1 MAKATFRFA
10 KGLVV
15 YSASIPAS
23 ASGAFTKEVA
33 MTIRG
38 RNRGLCVPAGLLIVG
53 TLAACTTSHVIV
65 GHARAPIS
73 PEQVNVYL
81 QPPARYE
88 EVALVSSSSRQSFAI
103 TAQARTDKVVD
114 RLKKEAASLGANGI
128 VLREITDQSSG
139 SVGSDFATAEI
150 SGSTTHAVGT
160 GISATFFSK
169 GGSATAIY
177 VPAEAVSS
185 R

>member
-1 MAKATFRFA
+1 
-10 KGLVV
+10 
-15 YSASIPAS
+15 
-23 ASGAFTKEVA
+23 

-38 RNRGLCVPAGLLIVG
+38 RNRGLGAPAGLLIVL

-65 GHARAPIS
+65 GRARAAIS
-73 PEQVNVYL
+73 AAQVKIYL

-88 EVALVSSSSRQSFAI
+88 EVALVSTSSRSSLAI
-103 TAQARTDKVVD
+103 TAQARTDTVVD

-139 SVGSDFATAEI
+139 SVGSDFATATV
-150 SGSTTHAVGT
+150 SGRTTHAVGT
-160 GISATFFSK
+160 GISATLFSK
-169 GGSATAIY
+169 GGSAVAIY
-177 VPAEAVSS
+177 VPVEAVSS

>member
-1 MAKATFRFA
+1 
-10 KGLVV
+10 
-15 YSASIPAS
+15 
-23 ASGAFTKEVA
+23 

-38 RNRGLCVPAGLLIVG
+38 RNRGLCVPAGLLMIG

-73 PEQVNVYL
+73 AEQVKIYL

-88 EVALVSSSSRQSFAI
+88 EVALVSSSSRPSFAL
-103 TAQARTDKVVD
+103 TAQARTDKVID

-139 SVGSDFATAEI
+139 SVGSAFATAKV
-150 SGSTTHAVGT
+150 SGGTTQALGT
-160 GISATFFSK
+160 GLSANFFVK

>member
-1 MAKATFRFA
+1 
-10 KGLVV
+10 
-15 YSASIPAS
+15 
-23 ASGAFTKEVA
+23 

-38 RNRGLCVPAGLLIVG
+38 RNRGLCIPAGLLIVG

-65 GHARAPIS
+65 GYARPSIS
-73 PEQVNVYL
+73 AAEVKIYL

-88 EVALVSSSSRQSFAI
+88 EVALVSTSSRGSFAI

-139 SVGSDFATAEI
+139 AVGSDFATATV
-150 SGSTTHAVGT
+150 SGKTTNAVGT
-160 GISATFFSK
+160 GISATLFSK

-177 VPAEAVSS
+177 VPAEAASS

>member
-1 MAKATFRFA
+1 
-10 KGLVV
+10 
-15 YSASIPAS
+15 
-23 ASGAFTKEVA
+23 
-33 MTIRG
+33 MTTRG
-38 RNRGLCVPAGLLIVG
+38 RNRGVCIPLGLLIVG

-65 GHARAPIS
+65 GPVRAPIS
-73 PEQVNVYL
+73 AEQVKIYL
-81 QPPARYE
+81 QPPARCE
-88 EVALVSSSSRQSFAI
+88 QVALLSSTSRGSFAI
-103 TAQARTDKVVD
+103 TAQGRTDKVID

-128 VLREITDQSSG
+128 VMREITDQSSG
-139 SVGSDFATAEI
+139 SIGSAFASSTV

-160 GISATFFSK
+160 GVSSTFFSK

>member
-1 MAKATFRFA
+1 
-10 KGLVV
+10 
-15 YSASIPAS
+15 
-23 ASGAFTKEVA
+23 

-38 RNRGLCVPAGLLIVG
+38 RNRGLCIPAGLLIVG

-65 GHARAPIS
+65 GHARPPIS
-73 PEQVNVYL
+73 AEEVKIYL
-81 QPPARYE
+81 QPPARYD
-88 EVALVSSSSRQSFAI
+88 EVALVSTSSGGSFAI

-139 SVGSDFATAEI
+139 SVGSAFATATV
-150 SGSTTHAVGT
+150 SGRTTNAVGT
-160 GISATFFSK
+160 GISATLFSK